1 MGSLSDEA
9 LRQQLNQ
16 TAAECDRLREVVAA
30 RETWYS
36 PNDYQ
41 NLAEIIH
48 RLELEREELRR
59 ELAEAR
65 SQPTPGTLPDAA
77 ELLNALKSSNPK
89 SKASL
94 RDVEAILEAV
104 QEG

>member
-1 MGSLSDEA
+1 VGSLSDEA

-77 ELLNALKSSNPK
+77 ELLNSLKFQKPK
-89 SKASL
+89 TKATL
-94 RDVEAILEAV
+94 GDVEAILDLINP
-104 QEG
+104 

>member
-1 MGSLSDEA
+1 LAVKAD
-9 LRQQLNQ
+9 
-16 TAAECDRLREVVAA
+16 
-30 RETWYS
+30 WYS
-36 PNDYQ
+36 PDDYQ
-41 NLAEIIH
+41 NLAEVLH
-48 RLELEREELRR
+48 RREIEREELRKQIE
-59 ELAEAR
+59 ELR
-65 SQPTPGTLPDAA
+65 SQPTTPEPGTLPDAA